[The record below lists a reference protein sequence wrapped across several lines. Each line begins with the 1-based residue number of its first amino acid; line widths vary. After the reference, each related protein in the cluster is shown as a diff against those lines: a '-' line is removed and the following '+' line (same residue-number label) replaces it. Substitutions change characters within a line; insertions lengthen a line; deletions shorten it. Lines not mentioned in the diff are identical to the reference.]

1 VGLRDGIGEEGAW
14 KLNSRSEGAVSNVG
28 VLGRV
33 GGGDGEVGTL
43 NVGMDEG
50 DGGDGTIEGGGNSS
64 KNRICGGFC
73 WAWLGDE
80 LAIAPTPNRNKGT
93 EDAAATSV

>member
-1 VGLRDGIGEEGAW
+1 ML
-14 KLNSRSEGAVSNVG
+14 
-28 VLGRV
+28 
-33 GGGDGEVGTL
+33 
-43 NVGMDEG
+43 
-50 DGGDGTIEGGGNSS
+50 EGGGNSS